1 MTTVTVARQLT
12 DETVEEWDGAPVR
25 SLTLQADE
33 ERHSAEPESDA
44 LAPRP
49 RTRGRPSQSEPEPDT
64 LSLTDDPVRMYL
76 ADIGSIPLINH
87 AREVQLSKKIENA
100 KYLESIAGGP
110 QIPDGGA
117 AVTAYL
123 VETVLRHTAT
133 ARAVTA
139 LSRMPAP
146 ETPDLSPD
154 IPAVDLLD
162 HPALTPEDRAAL
174 DALLM
179 SDEEI
184 LPAGATL
191 QDILNNDE
199 VNPDLVERLSRAASG
214 APPMPEPHEVERQ
227 NPTLEE
233 LARDPAIRRLLE
245 AEPGPKTAEALAAL
259 CRITPDEVKY
269 ALHELSLAT
278 QALDR
283 PSIVQALRNP
293 RLSEMEA
300 AMRDEARLKRLEPLL
315 KVQYRD
321 AVAEGAKAQEEM
333 TNANLRLV
341 VSIAKKHLGR
351 GMHLLDLSQEGNIGL
366 IKAVDKFDYRK
377 GYKFSTYATW
387 WIRQAV
393 TRAIS
398 DQSRTIRIPVHMN
411 EVINRVIRQQRAMV
425 QELGRDPTNEEVAL
439 AMNMTEDKVEDA
451 LKIGLDPVSLDL
463 PMGDEPDSNS
473 LAEFIRDDT
482 MPQPAD
488 VAADRLLK
496 EKIEEVLHTLTERE
510 ARVIQL
516 RFGLVDGRQRTLED
530 VGKVY
535 NVTRERI
542 RQIEA
547 KAIRKLRHPTRAIQL
562 KDFLN

>member
-33 ERHSAEPESDA
+33 EQESAEPESDA

-49 RTRGRPSQSEPEPDT
+49 RNRGRPPQSEPDPIT
-64 LSLTDDPVRMYL
+64 LTDDPVRMYL
-76 ADIGSIPLINH
+76 ADIGSIPLINY

-100 KYLESIAGGP
+100 KYVESITGGP

-139 LSRMPAP
+139 LARMPAP

-162 HPALTPEDRAAL
+162 HPALTPEDRAEL

-191 QDILNNDE
+191 QNILDNDE
-199 VNPDLVERLSRAASG
+199 VNPELVERLARAASG
-214 APPMPEPHEVERQ
+214 APLMPEPHQVEQQ
-227 NPTLEE
+227 NPTLKE
-233 LARDPAIRRLLE
+233 LAQDPAIRRLLE
-245 AEPGPKTAEALAAL
+245 AEPGPKTAEAMAAL

-269 ALHELSLAT
+269 ALYELSLAT

-283 PSIVQALRNP
+283 PSIVKALRNP
-293 RLSEMEA
+293 RLSEMDA
-300 AMRDEARLKRLEPLL
+300 AMRDEARLERLETLL

-321 AVAEGAKAQEEM
+321 AVAEGSRAKEEL

-411 EVINRVIRQQRAMV
+411 EVINRVIRQQRTMV

-439 AMNMTEDKVEDA
+439 AMNMTEDKVEEA

-482 MPQPAD
+482 TPQPAD

-510 ARVIQL
+510 AKVIQL